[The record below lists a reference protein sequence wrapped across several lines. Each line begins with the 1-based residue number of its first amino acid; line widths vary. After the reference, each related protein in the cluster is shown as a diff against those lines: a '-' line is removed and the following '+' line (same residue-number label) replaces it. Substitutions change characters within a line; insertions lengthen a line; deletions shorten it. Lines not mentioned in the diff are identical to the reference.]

1 MLTDAIQ
8 SLQLTA
14 LWSHMEHGYLFI
26 RLFIH
31 SFIISVLTAAI
42 IHYYY
47 TENSSQDSL

>member
-26 RLFIH
+26 SLFVH
-31 SFIISVLTAAI
+31 SFIISVLTATI
-42 IHYYY
+42 IQYYY
-47 TENSSQDSL
+47 TENKIQDSL